1 MMGLIRFISLN
12 PHVSATV
19 ASVLRRCGR
28 VVRRIETVTGILL
41 GEDRLRRQ
49 IALYLRVDLIGRRH
63 VLRVHLR
70 HYELAEHL
78 NLLDLRKRQ
87 LIAHLN
93 RL

>member
-1 MMGLIRFISLN
+1 MLG
-12 PHVSATV
+12 
-19 ASVLRRCGR
+19 RCGR

-49 IALYLRVDLIGRRH
+49 IALYLRVDLIGRCH

-70 HYELAEHL
+70 HHELAKHL
-78 NLLDLRKRQ
+78 NLLDLRERQ
-87 LIAHLN
+87 FIAHLN